1 MIPNPDPIPQPGS
14 VGASSVLSPKTILF
28 ILASIAIVA
37 VSVELRLFQLGT
49 APFHADEATGARR
62 VGDFF
67 ESGSVHFE
75 PKHFHG
81 PTLIMLGAL
90 CSSAM
95 GESSWKDLS
104 AFPLRCVPAL
114 SGVLLVIL
122 GIASVGF
129 LGKGAS
135 LWIAAFLA
143 VSPPLVYTNRIFIHE
158 SLLVLF
164 TGAAI
169 VALGY
174 WCSRPTLLRA
184 VWIGGLLGLAGA
196 TKETFIFAPA
206 CGLLAALIL
215 RTSPRCPWGLTVKS
229 TAMVATVAFGTLF
242 LFYSDFFSKP
252 AGLVDFGTTY
262 WEYELVSGHE
272 KPLFYYLTL
281 LGTPTRLGGEYWW
294 FGGVL
299 LLSLV
304 NLALPPNSTSSR
316 SARFLTLSA
325 LFLIALLSLIPYKV
339 PWLVLLPWTLLT
351 ASAALAVSV
360 LLTSFP
366 KATVFV
372 AVAAGALL
380 IGDFIQSKR
389 LIFRTGPDKNPLA
402 YVSTVGGVADWPL
415 RYLNWLGESNLADQH
430 IAVVGSPYWPLP
442 WYLRPFSKVGYYAD
456 LPPGIEDLP
465 IVLVLPN
472 RVEEA
477 TGRLAVTHQFTYEGV
492 RSDTIVTVCIRND
505 IWEQALSRNRR

>member
-1 MIPNPDPIPQPGS
+1 
-14 VGASSVLSPKTILF
+14 VLSLKTLLF
-28 ILASIAIVA
+28 LLASITIVA
-37 VSVELRLFQLGT
+37 VSVELRFFQLE
-49 APFHADEATGARR
+49 AVPFHADEATGARR

-81 PTLIMLGAL
+81 PTLILFGAL
-90 CSSAM
+90 SASAM
-95 GESSWKDLS
+95 GESNWKDLS

-114 SGVLLVIL
+114 SGVLLVLL
-122 GIASVGF
+122 GIASAGLF
-129 LGKGAS
+129 GKGSS

-164 TGAAI
+164 SATAI
-169 VALGY
+169 LALGY
-174 WCSRPTLLRA
+174 WCKRPTLLRA

-196 TKETFIFAPA
+196 TKETFLLAPA
-206 CGLLAALIL
+206 CVLLAALAL
-215 RTSPRCPWGLTVKS
+215 RESPRCPWELTAKS
-229 TAMVATVAFGTLF
+229 AAVAASVALGSLF
-242 LFYSDFFSKP
+242 LFYSDFFSNP
-252 AGLVDFGTTY
+252 AGLVNFVSTY
-262 WEYELVSGHE
+262 WLYELVGGHE
-272 KPLFYYLTL
+272 KSFIYYLAL
-281 LGTPTRLGGEYWW
+281 MVTPTRLGGEYWW
-294 FGGVL
+294 FGGVF

-304 NLALPPNSTSSR
+304 NLVLPSNSISSR
-316 SARFLTLSA
+316 SARFLTLGA
-325 LFLIALLSLIPYKV
+325 FFQIALLSFIPYKV

-360 LLTSFP
+360 LLMSFP
-366 KATVFV
+366 QARVFV
-372 AVAAGALL
+372 MVVAGGLL
-380 IGDFIQSKR
+380 VGDFIQSRR
-389 LIFRTGPDKNPLA
+389 LISRTGPDRNPLA

-430 IAVVGSPYWPLP
+430 VAVVGSPYWPLP
-442 WYLRPFSKVGYYAD
+442 WHLRPYPKVGYYAD

-472 RVEEA
+472 RAEEA
-477 TGRLAVTHQFTYEGV
+477 TGRLAATHQFTYEGL

-505 IWEQALSRNRR
+505 IWERALSRNRR